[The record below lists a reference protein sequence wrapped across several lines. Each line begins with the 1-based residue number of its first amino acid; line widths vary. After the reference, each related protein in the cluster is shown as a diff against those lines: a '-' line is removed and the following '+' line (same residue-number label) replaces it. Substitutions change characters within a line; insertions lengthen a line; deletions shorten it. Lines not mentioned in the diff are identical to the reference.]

1 MTQDPASKRRY
12 LIALPI
18 RGLRADFVGELAT
31 AKEPRYKARV
41 KRCIDSLDSL
51 LALEEDACE
60 REATR

>member
-12 LIALPI
+12 QIALRI
-18 RGLRADFVGELAT
+18 CGLRADLEGELAT
-31 AKEPRYKARV
+31 TKEPQYKARL